1 MIGGW
6 ERRRWAVLALLCVAQ
21 FVDVLDVNAVIVALP
36 AVGLDLGFSPEDL
49 QWVVT
54 AYVLFFGGFLLL
66 AGRLS
71 DLYGRRRMFV
81 VGLAVFTASSLAC
94 GLAGS
99 PLALVAFRAVQGL
112 GAAIVAPAAL
122 SIISITFTG
131 GRERNLAMGVW
142 TAVAAGG
149 GAAGLVLGGFI
160 TDSLGWPWI
169 FFVNVPIGVLGIA
182 LSFVLLGAGRGER
195 AARRLDVWGAVTVT
209 AGLFLLVYGLTRAEE
224 AGFGSPLTLAALA
237 LALVLLATFL
247 FVERSVADPLV
258 PLRVFRSPDL
268 SGSALV
274 AFANTATTS
283 SVGIIAILYLQEVLA
298 YSPTRAGLL
307 GLPFSLSVVMGSFL
321 GSRLTGSLGA
331 RRTMALGLLGI
342 CGATLLI
349 SGISAE
355 GGLPYVLSN
364 AVLAGLSLGCSAV
377 ASTTRGTAAV
387 EAEERGLASGVLNSS
402 AQIGT
407 ALGLAALIT
416 VAAARTGALA
426 GGEEAS
432 AAAMVEGFR
441 AAFYVA
447 TGLAVAGALVPLL
460 LMRGKEQAPLEKGAV

>member
-1 MIGGW
+1 
-6 ERRRWAVLALLCVAQ
+6 
-21 FVDVLDVNAVIVALP
+21 
-36 AVGLDLGFSPEDL
+36 
-49 QWVVT
+49 
-54 AYVLFFGGFLLL
+54 
-66 AGRLS
+66 
-71 DLYGRRRMFV
+71 
-81 VGLAVFTASSLAC
+81 
-94 GLAGS
+94 
-99 PLALVAFRAVQGL
+99 
-112 GAAIVAPAAL
+112 
-122 SIISITFTG
+122 
-131 GRERNLAMGVW
+131 
-142 TAVAAGG
+142 
-149 GAAGLVLGGFI
+149 
-160 TDSLGWPWI
+160 
-169 FFVNVPIGVLGIA
+169 
-182 LSFVLLGAGRGER
+182 
-195 AARRLDVWGAVTVT
+195 
-209 AGLFLLVYGLTRAEE
+209 
-224 AGFGSPLTLAALA
+224 LA

-247 FVERSVADPLV
+247 LVERSVADPLV

-342 CGATLLI
+342 CVATLVI

-387 EAEERGLASGVLNSS
+387 EGEERGLASGVLNSS

-416 VAAARTGALA
+416 VAAARTEALA

-432 AAAMVEGFR
+432 AAVVVEGFR

-447 TGLAVAGALVPLL
+447 TGLAMAGALVPLL
-460 LMRGKEQAPLEKGAV
+460 LMRGKEKAPLENGEV

>member
-1 MIGGW
+1 MPGGR
-6 ERRRWAVLALLCVAQ
+6 ETRRWAALALLCVAQ

-36 AVGLDLGFSPEDL
+36 VVGRDLGFSQEDL

-94 GLAGS
+94 GFAGS

-122 SIISITFTG
+122 SIISTTFSG

-160 TDSLGWPWI
+160 TDSLGWAWI
-169 FFVNVPIGVLGIA
+169 FFINVPIGVLGIA

-209 AGLFLLVYGLTRAEE
+209 AGLFLLVYGFTRAEE
-224 AGFGSPLTLAALA
+224 AGFGSPLTLAAVA

-283 SVGIIAILYLQEVLA
+283 SVGVIAILYLQEVLA
-298 YSPTRAGLL
+298 YSPTQAGLL
-307 GLPFSLSVVMGSFL
+307 GLPLSLSVVIGSFL

-342 CGATLLI
+342 CVATLLI
-349 SGISAE
+349 TGISAE
-355 GGLPYVLSN
+355 SGLPYVLSN
-364 AVLAGLSLGCSAV
+364 AVLAGLGLGCSAV

-387 EAEERGLASGVLNSS
+387 GEEERGLASGVLNSS

-416 VAAARTGALA
+416 VAAARTEALA
-426 GGEEAS
+426 GGGEAT
-432 AAAMVEGFR
+432 AAALVEGFR

-447 TGLAVAGALVPLL
+447 TGLAAAGALVPLF
-460 LMRGKEQAPLEKGAV
+460 LMRGRELKKGDV

>member
-1 MIGGW
+1 M
-6 ERRRWAVLALLCVAQ
+6 
-21 FVDVLDVNAVIVALP
+21 
-36 AVGLDLGFSPEDL
+36 
-49 QWVVT
+49 
-54 AYVLFFGGFLLL
+54 
-66 AGRLS
+66 
-71 DLYGRRRMFV
+71 
-81 VGLAVFTASSLAC
+81 
-94 GLAGS
+94 
-99 PLALVAFRAVQGL
+99 
-112 GAAIVAPAAL
+112 
-122 SIISITFTG
+122 
-131 GRERNLAMGVW
+131 
-142 TAVAAGG
+142 
-149 GAAGLVLGGFI
+149 
-160 TDSLGWPWI
+160 
-169 FFVNVPIGVLGIA
+169 
-182 LSFVLLGAGRGER
+182 
-195 AARRLDVWGAVTVT
+195 TVT

-224 AGFGSPLTLAALA
+224 AGFGSPPRWPLA
-237 LALVLLATFL
+237 LALFLLATFL

-283 SVGIIAILYLQEVLA
+283 SGHHRHPLPAGGSRLLPDQ
-298 YSPTRAGLL
+298 AGLL

-387 EAEERGLASGVLNSS
+387 EGEERGLASGVLNSS

-432 AAAMVEGFR
+432 AAAVVEGFR

-460 LMRGKEQAPLEKGAV
+460 LMRGKEQAPLERGRVKSPAILQVCLAAWREVSLEVQVYHRAFVVGGPAGRARDILPQRLRVRELGRAHPRGAGEARPWRGIAGPRAARDGGRLARLDAAGRGLVSRLGSRPVVGATGLGFFLALPLLAWSPSLALLVPALAFAGASGGRWTSP

>member
-1 MIGGW
+1 MMGGW

-36 AVGLDLGFSPEDL
+36 AVGRDLGFSPEDL

-99 PLALVAFRAVQGL
+99 PLELVAFRAVQGL

-122 SIISITFTG
+122 SIISTTFTG

-169 FFVNVPIGVLGIA
+169 FLINVPIGVLGIV

-224 AGFGSPLTLAALA
+224 TGFGSPLTLAALA
-237 LALVLLATFL
+237 LALFLLATFL

-258 PLRVFRSPDL
+258 PLRVF
-268 SGSALV
+268 SGSFALGIFPV
-274 AFANTATTS
+274 LPWWPLLTRRRRALWAS
-283 SVGIIAILYLQEVLA
+283 SPSSTCRRF
-298 YSPTRAGLL
+298 SPTPRPGL
-307 GLPFSLSVVMGSFL
+307 
-321 GSRLTGSLGA
+321 GSLG
-331 RRTMALGLLGI
+331 
-342 CGATLLI
+342 CP
-349 SGISAE
+349 SACR
-355 GGLPYVLSN
+355 S
-364 AVLAGLSLGCSAV
+364 
-377 ASTTRGTAAV
+377 
-387 EAEERGLASGVLNSS
+387 
-402 AQIGT
+402 
-407 ALGLAALIT
+407 
-416 VAAARTGALA
+416 
-426 GGEEAS
+426 
-432 AAAMVEGFR
+432 
-441 AAFYVA
+441 
-447 TGLAVAGALVPLL
+447 
-460 LMRGKEQAPLEKGAV
+460 

>member
-1 MIGGW
+1 MMGG
-6 ERRRWAVLALLCVAQ
+6 RRRWAVLALLCVAQ

-36 AVGLDLGFSPEDL
+36 VVGRDLGFSPEDL

-112 GAAIVAPAAL
+112 GAAMVAPAAL
-122 SIISITFTG
+122 SIISTTFSR

-169 FFVNVPIGVLGIA
+169 FFINVPIGVLGIA
-182 LSFVLLGAGRGER
+182 LSFVLLGAGER

-224 AGFGSPLTLAALA
+224 AGFGSPLTLAAVAFA
-237 LALVLLATFL
+237 LILIISFL

-298 YSPTRAGLL
+298 YSPTQAGLL
-307 GLPFSLSVVMGSFL
+307 GLPFSLSVVMGSIL

-342 CGATLLI
+342 CGATLVI
-349 SGISAE
+349 AGISAE

-364 AVLAGLSLGCSAV
+364 AVLAGLGLGCSAV

-387 EAEERGLASGVLNSS
+387 GEEERGLASGVLNSS

-416 VAAARTGALA
+416 VAAARTEALA
-426 GGEEAS
+426 GGGEAT
-432 AAAMVEGFR
+432 AAALVEGFR

-447 TGLAVAGALVPLL
+447 TGLAAAGALVPLF
-460 LMRGKEQAPLEKGAV
+460 LMRGRELKKGDV

>member
-1 MIGGW
+1 MREAREG
-6 ERRRWAVLALLCVAQ
+6 RRWSALALLCVAQ

-36 AVGLDLGFSPEDL
+36 VVGRDLGFSPEDL
-49 QWVVT
+49 QWVIT

-71 DLYGRRRMFV
+71 DLFGRRRMFV
-81 VGLAVFTASSLAC
+81 LGLTVFTASSLAC

-122 SIISITFTG
+122 SIISTTFTG

-160 TDSLGWPWI
+160 TDSLGWEWI

-182 LSFVLLGAGRGER
+182 LSFVLLGAGRGEQ
-195 AARRLDVWGAVTVT
+195 AACRLDLWGAVTVT

-224 AGFGSPLTLAALA
+224 AGFTSPLTLAAVAFA
-237 LALVLLATFL
+237 LILLTTFL

-258 PLRVFRSPDL
+258 PLRVFRSPGL

-274 AFANTATTS
+274 AFTNTATTGP
-283 SVGIIAILYLQEVLA
+283 VGVIAVLYLQQVLA
-298 YSPTRAGLL
+298 YSPTQAGLL
-307 GLPFSLSVVMGSFL
+307 GLPFSLSVVAGSFL
-321 GSRLTGSLGA
+321 GSRLTDGLGT
-331 RRTMALGLLGI
+331 RRTMALGLVGI
-342 CGATLLI
+342 SVATLLI
-349 SGISAE
+349 AGISVE
-355 GGLPYVLSN
+355 KGLPYVLAN
-364 AVLAGLSLGCSAV
+364 AVLSGLALGCSAV
-377 ASTTRGTAAV
+377 ASTARGTSAV
-387 EAEERGLASGVLNSS
+387 EEKERGLASGVLNSS

-407 ALGLAALIT
+407 ALGLAALFT

-426 GGEEAS
+426 DGGVVS
-432 AAAMVEGFR
+432 AAALVGGFR
-441 AAFYVA
+441 ISFYVA
-447 TGLAVAGALVPLL
+447 AGLAVAGALVSLF
-460 LMRGKEQAPLEKGAV
+460 LMRDKERTPSEVDG

>member
-1 MIGGW
+1 MSGG
-6 ERRRWAVLALLCVAQ
+6 RGTRRWPALALLCVAQ
-21 FVDVLDVNAVIVALP
+21 FVDVLDINAVVVALP
-36 AVGLDLGFSPEDL
+36 SVGRDLGFSARDL
-49 QWVVT
+49 QWVIT

-81 VGLAVFTASSLAC
+81 VGLALFTAASLAC
-94 GLAGS
+94 GLAAS
-99 PLALVAFRAVQGL
+99 PLALVVSRAVQGL

-122 SIISITFTG
+122 SIISTTFPE

-169 FFVNVPIGVLGIA
+169 FFINVPIGVVGIA
-182 LSFVLLGAGRGER
+182 LSFFLLDAGRGTR
-195 AARRLDVWGAVTVT
+195 TSRRLDAWGAVTVT
-209 AGLFLLVYGLTRAEE
+209 AGLFLMVYGFTRAEE
-224 AGFGSPLTLAALA
+224 SGFGSPLTLVALA

-283 SVGIIAILYLQEVLA
+283 SVGIIAILYLQEVLE
-298 YSPTRAGLL
+298 YSPTQAGLL
-307 GLPFSLSVVMGSFL
+307 GLPLSLSVVVGSFL
-321 GSRLTGSLGA
+321 GPRLMGSLGA

-342 CGATLLI
+342 SGAALLI
-349 SGISAE
+349 TGISAE
-355 GGLPYVLSN
+355 GGLAFVLSN
-364 AVLAGLSLGCSAV
+364 AAISGLGLGCSAV
-377 ASTTRGTAAV
+377 ASTTRGISAV
-387 EAEERGLASGVLNSS
+387 QEEERGLASGILNSS

-416 VAAARTGALA
+416 VAAARTEALTGGGVGATVAL
-426 GGEEAS
+426 
-432 AAAMVEGFR
+432 VEGFR
-441 AAFYVA
+441 LAFYA
-447 TGLAVAGALVPLL
+447 AAGLAVAGALVPLF
-460 LMRGKEQAPLEKGAV
+460 LMRSKERATL

>member
-1 MIGGW
+1 MTDA
-6 ERRRWAVLALLCVAQ
+6 RVARRWAALGLLCVAQ
-21 FVDVLDVNAVIVALP
+21 FVDVLDVNAVAVALP
-36 AVGLDLGFSPEDL
+36 VVGRELGFSRADL

-54 AYVLFFGGFLLL
+54 AYVLFFGGFLIL

-94 GLAGS
+94 GLAGT

-122 SIISITFTG
+122 SIISIMFSA
-131 GRERNLAMGVW
+131 GRERNIAMGVW

-160 TDSLGWPWI
+160 TDRLGWEWI
-169 FFVNVPIGVLGIA
+169 FFINVPLGVVSIG

-195 AARRLDVWGAVTVT
+195 AARRLDAWGAVTVT

-224 AGFGSPLTLAALA
+224 AGFGSPLTLASAALA
-237 LALVLLATFL
+237 LGLLITFL
-247 FVERSVADPLV
+247 LVERSLADPLV
-258 PLRVFRSPDL
+258 PLGVFRSPDL

-283 SVGIIAILYLQEVLA
+283 SVGIIAILYLQQVLA
-298 YSPTRAGLL
+298 YSPTQAGLL
-307 GLPFSLSVVMGSFL
+307 GLPLSLSVVVGSFL
-321 GSRLTGSLGA
+321 GTRLTGSIGA

-342 CGATLLI
+342 CGSTLI
-349 SGISAE
+349 ITGITAE

-364 AVLAGLSLGCSAV
+364 AVLSGLALGCSAV

-387 EAEERGLASGVLNSS
+387 GEEERGLASGVLNSA

-426 GGEEAS
+426 GGEEAT
-432 AAAMVEGFR
+432 AAALVEGFR

-447 TGLAVAGALVPLL
+447 AGLAAAGALVPMF
-460 LMRGKEQAPLEKGAV
+460 LMRGGEQAPLKQGGV

>member
-1 MIGGW
+1 
-6 ERRRWAVLALLCVAQ
+6 VAQ
-21 FVDVLDVNAVIVALP
+21 FVDVLDINAVIVALP
-36 AVGLDLGFSPEDL
+36 VVGRDLGFAPEDL
-49 QWVVT
+49 QWVIT

-99 PLALVAFRAVQGL
+99 PLALIVSRAFQGL

-122 SIISITFTG
+122 SIISGLFPG

-149 GAAGLVLGGFI
+149 GAAGLVLGGLI

-169 FFVNVPIGVLGIA
+169 FFVNVPVGVVGVA
-182 LSFVLLGAGRGER
+182 LSFFLLAADREER
-195 AARRLDVWGAVTVT
+195 ASRRLDVWGAVTVT

-224 AGFGSPLTLAALA
+224 AGFGSPLTLAAVSLA
-237 LALVLLATFL
+237 LILLCAFL
-247 FVERSVADPLV
+247 FVERGVADPLV
-258 PLRVFRSPDL
+258 PLRVFRSAGL
-268 SGSALV
+268 SGSAVV

-283 SVGIIAILYLQEVLA
+283 PVGVIAVLYLQEVLA
-298 YSPTRAGLL
+298 YSPTQAGLL
-307 GLPFSLSVVMGSFL
+307 GLPFSLSVVVGSFL
-321 GSRLTGSLGA
+321 GSRLAGTLGA
-331 RRTMALGLLGI
+331 RGTMALGLLGI
-342 CGATLLI
+342 SGAALLI
-349 SGISAE
+349 TGISAE
-355 GGLPYVLSN
+355 GGLAYVLAN
-364 AVLAGLSLGCSAV
+364 ATLSGLALGCSAV
-377 ASTTRGTAAV
+377 ASTARGTSAV
-387 EAEERGLASGVLNSS
+387 GEEERGLASGLLNSS

-416 VAAARTGALA
+416 VAAARTEALA
-426 GGEEAS
+426 GEGPAT
-432 AAAMVEGFR
+432 AAAIVEGFR
-441 AAFYVA
+441 TAFYAA

-460 LMRGKEQAPLEKGAV
+460 VMRGREDA

>member
-1 MIGGW
+1 MT
-6 ERRRWAVLALLCVAQ
+6 EARRWLALVLLCIAQ

-36 AVGLDLGFSPEDL
+36 VVGRDLGFSPEDL

-71 DLYGRRRMFV
+71 DLFGRRRMFV
-81 VGLAVFTASSLAC
+81 LGLTVFTASSLAC
-94 GLAGS
+94 GLADS

-122 SIISITFTG
+122 SIISTTFTG

-160 TDSLGWPWI
+160 TDSLGWEWI

-182 LSFVLLGAGRGER
+182 LSFVLLEAGRGEQ

-224 AGFGSPLTLAALA
+224 AGFGSPPTLAVVAFA
-237 LALVLLATFL
+237 VILLTTFL
-247 FVERSVADPLV
+247 LVERSVVDPLV
-258 PLRVFRSPDL
+258 PLRVFRSPNL

-274 AFANTATTS
+274 AFTNTATTGP
-283 SVGIIAILYLQEVLA
+283 VAVIAVLYLQEILA
-298 YSPTRAGLL
+298 YSPTQAGLL
-307 GLPFSLSVVMGSFL
+307 GLPFSLSVVVGSFL
-321 GSRLTGSLGA
+321 GTRLTDGLGA
-331 RRTMALGLLGI
+331 GRTMALGLVGI
-342 CGATLLI
+342 SVATLLI
-349 SGISAE
+349 AGISVE
-355 GGLPYVLSN
+355 EGLPYVLAN
-364 AVLAGLSLGCSAV
+364 AVLSGLALGCSAV
-377 ASTTRGTAAV
+377 ASTARGTSAV
-387 EAEERGLASGVLNSS
+387 EEQERGLASGVLNSS
-402 AQIGT
+402 AQIGM
-407 ALGLAALIT
+407 ALGLATLFT

-426 GGEEAS
+426 DGGVAS
-432 AAAMVEGFR
+432 AAALVGGFR
-441 AAFYVA
+441 TSFYAAA
-447 TGLAVAGALVPLL
+447 GLAVAGALVPLF
-460 LMRGKEQAPLEKGAV
+460 LMRVKEQTPGEGDG